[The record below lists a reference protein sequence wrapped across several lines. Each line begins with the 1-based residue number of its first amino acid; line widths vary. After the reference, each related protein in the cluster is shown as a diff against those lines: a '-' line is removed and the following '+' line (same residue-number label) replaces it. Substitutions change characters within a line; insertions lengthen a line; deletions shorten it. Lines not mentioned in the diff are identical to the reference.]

1 MELSSYNAATI
12 NALQARLAMDAD
24 LGVEYVSDCE
34 RFFSEIE
41 LLNKRPRPAARRE
54 HFRES
59 FSPASDNIPQP
70 EAPKVIVRE
79 TNPVQE
85 VRPRLETPPPRPP
98 ERPAEPRRPTAGHI
112 SLVPFVP
119 STPNPEKEAAL
130 AECKVKSETCMACEL
145 CSRRNSVVWGEGSLD
160 AQVMF
165 IGEGPGRDEDIEGR
179 PFVGR
184 SGRLLTDIIE
194 KGMKTPRQNVYIAN
208 VVKCRPPGN
217 RDPKLEE
224 VAACSVYLR
233 RQIEV
238 IKPKAI
244 VAVGMVAGRALL
256 ALPPGSSGLRRKWH
270 EYEGIPMRVIYH
282 PSYLLRQRQS
292 DNHRTD
298 ADVETWKDVQEVMRR
313 LELS

>member
-1 MELSSYNAATI
+1 MELDSVKAAVF

-24 LGVEYVSDCE
+24 LGVDYVSGCSE
-34 RFFSEIE
+34 VFSQMNVLSEVS
-41 LLNKRPRPAARRE
+41 RPAPRTKE
-54 HFRES
+54 IS
-59 FSPASDNIPQP
+59 VTSDNPTRNEIRQEPG
-70 EAPKVIVRE
+70 E
-79 TNPVQE
+79 TPNPVRD
-85 VRPRLETPPPRPP
+85 VRPRLETPPQNVPARPP
-98 ERPAEPRRPTAGHI
+98 EHRRPTAGHL

-119 STPNPEKEAAL
+119 SPPNPEKEAAL
-130 AECKVKSETCMACEL
+130 ADMRRESETCMGCEL

-160 AQVMF
+160 SRVMF

-184 SGRLLTDIIE
+184 SGKLLTDIIE
-194 KGMKTPRQNVYIAN
+194 KGMKTPRANMYIAN

-224 VAACSVYLR
+224 VAACSRYLR

-238 IKPKAI
+238 IKPGVI

-256 ALPPGSSGLRRKWH
+256 GLPPGTSGLRRKWH

-298 ADVETWKDVQEVMRR
+298 ADVETWKDIQEVMRR
-313 LELS
+313 LEQM